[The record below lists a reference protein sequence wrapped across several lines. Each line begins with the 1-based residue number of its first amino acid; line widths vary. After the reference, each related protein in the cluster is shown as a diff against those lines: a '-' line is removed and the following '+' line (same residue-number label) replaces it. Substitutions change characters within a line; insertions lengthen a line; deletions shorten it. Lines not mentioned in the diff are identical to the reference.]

1 MNLLSRLS
9 SDIIVLFPGFLE
21 ALTRRGGG
29 REKRLLEIALRL
41 SKYYKII
48 IIAPFFAKYYKIIK
62 INPRLII
69 NNLYFPSVKDYP
81 PKSNFTKI
89 MQLISI
95 FFYIFEA
102 TIKIIQLKDKRLKIL
117 VVSDVTSILPAIVAK
132 LLKLKVLYYEGNT
145 ELWDGHEKNII
156 QKFYQAFYIFL
167 GSLLGKMSDALIVND
182 GIIKGRMID
191 KGIEKCKI
199 FIVRGATDTNKFKL
213 LQLKNSIKRKEDG
226 SLIVGFIGRL
236 TKEKGVAL
244 LLEMCRKTRIKLP
257 NVKYIILGDGP
268 YREEIK
274 QLPNV
279 IFVGQVEHDAIPVLL
294 SSIDVVISFQKSF
307 GLGEIEALSCGKPI
321 IAGKI
326 GEIPKLVKDG
336 VTGLLC
342 EPKVDSYIKTL
353 SKIINEKELLKK
365 LSENARLEAIKFY
378 DWKIK
383 CEEWKTIINQIF
395 ERRCHGKE
403 I

>member
-1 MNLLSRLS
+1 MSRLS

-182 GIIKGRMID
+182 GIIKERMID

-268 YREEIK
+268 Y
-274 QLPNV
+274 
-279 IFVGQVEHDAIPVLL
+279 
-294 SSIDVVISFQKSF
+294 
-307 GLGEIEALSCGKPI
+307 
-321 IAGKI
+321 
-326 GEIPKLVKDG
+326 
-336 VTGLLC
+336 
-342 EPKVDSYIKTL
+342 
-353 SKIINEKELLKK
+353 
-365 LSENARLEAIKFY
+365 
-378 DWKIK
+378 
-383 CEEWKTIINQIF
+383 
-395 ERRCHGKE
+395 
-403 I
+403 